1 MGMIDVSE
9 KPDSYRTA
17 TAQALVY
24 VSPKT
29 MERVKDGNS
38 PKGNLFEAAK
48 ISATIAVKKTFELI
62 PYCHSIPID
71 AISVEFAVEKDFI
84 KIAVGVKTVWKTG
97 VEMEALTGASIGAL
111 TMYDMLKPIDENLKI
126 ESIKVLEK
134 KGGIKNLYLK
144 KDGKKLFAVV
154 IVISDTRNTE
164 TDQSGKIIINT
175 LKEKG
180 FEIVDYKVIPDNQKT
195 IEEEL
200 KSYCNRSNIDIIL
213 TSGGT
218 GIGPHDV
225 TPEATKNIIEREI
238 DGIEETLRNYGQ
250 QRTPT
255 SMLSRQVA
263 GIIGNTIII
272 NLPGSTDAVTQSLC
286 VLFPGILHAFKMISG
301 HGHE

>member
-9 KPDSYRTA
+9 KPDSFRTA

-24 VSPKT
+24 VSPQT

-48 ISATIAVKKTFELI
+48 VSATTAVKKTFELI

-71 AISVEFAVEKDFI
+71 AINVEFAVERDFI
-84 KIAVGVKTVWKTG
+84 KIAVCVKTVWKTG

-134 KGGIKNLYLK
+134 KGGIKNTYLK
-144 KDGKKLFAVV
+144 KDGKKLYAVV
-154 IVISDTRNTE
+154 IVISDTRSIE
-164 TDQSGKIIINT
+164 TDESGKIIINS

-180 FEIVDYKVIPDNQKT
+180 FEIIDYKVIPDNQKT
-195 IEEEL
+195 IEEGL
-200 KSYCNRSNIDIIL
+200 KRYCNRSNIDLIL

-218 GIGPHDV
+218 GIGPRDV

-238 DGIEETLRNYGQ
+238 NGITETLRNYGQ
-250 QRTPT
+250 QRTST
-255 SMLSRQVA
+255 SMLSRAVS
-263 GIIGNTIII
+263 GIVGNTIII

-286 VLFPGILHAFKMISG
+286 ALFPGIMHAFKMIAG
-301 HGHE
+301 HGHR

>member
-9 KPDSYRTA
+9 KPDSSRTA
-17 TAQALVY
+17 TAQALIY

-71 AISVEFAVEKDFI
+71 AINVEFAVEIDFI
-84 KIAVGVKTVWKTG
+84 KIMVCVKTVWKTG

-134 KGGIKNLYLK
+134 KGGIKNINLK
-144 KDGKKLFAVV
+144 KDGKKLYAVV
-154 IVISDTRNTE
+154 IVISDTRSIE
-164 TDQSGKIIINT
+164 TDQSGKIIINS

-180 FEIVDYKVIPDNQKT
+180 FEIVDYKVIPDNQKI
-195 IEEEL
+195 IEQEL
-200 KSYCNRSNIDIIL
+200 KRYCNKSNIDLIL

-218 GIGPHDV
+218 GIGPRDV

-238 DGIEETLRNYGQ
+238 NGIAETLRKYGQ

-255 SMLSRQVA
+255 SMLSRAVA
-263 GIIGNTIII
+263 GIVGNTIII
-272 NLPGSTDAVTQSLC
+272 NLPGSTYAVTQSLC
-286 VLFPGILHAFKMISG
+286 ALFPGIMHAFKMLQG

>member
-29 MERVKDGNS
+29 MEIVKDGNS

-71 AISVEFAVEKDFI
+71 AIKVEFAVENDFI

-134 KGGIKNLYLK
+134 KGGTKNLYLK
-144 KDGKKLFAVV
+144 KEGKKLFAVV

-238 DGIEETLRNYGQ
+238 NGIEETLRNYGQ

-272 NLPGSTDAVTQSLC
+272 NLPGSSDAVTQSLY

>member
-24 VSPKT
+24 ASPKT

-71 AISVEFAVEKDFI
+71 AISVEFAIEKEFI

-134 KGGIKNLYLK
+134 KGGIKNLYIK
-144 KDGKKLFAVV
+144 KDGKKLFAIV

-200 KSYCNRSNIDIIL
+200 KSYCNRSNIDLIL

>member
-1 MGMIDVSE
+1 
-9 KPDSYRTA
+9 
-17 TAQALVY
+17 LVY
-24 VSPKT
+24 ASPKT
-29 MERVKDGNS
+29 MVRVKDGNS

-71 AISVEFAVEKDFI
+71 AINVEFAVERDFI
-84 KIAVGVKTVWKTG
+84 KIAVHVKTVWKTG

-238 DGIEETLRNYGQ
+238 NGIEETLRSYGQ

-272 NLPGSTDAVTQSLC
+272 NLPGSADAVTQSLC
-286 VLFPGILHAFKMISG
+286 GLFPGILHAFKMISG

>member
-1 MGMIDVSE
+1 MSMIDVSE
-9 KPDSYRTA
+9 KYDSFRTA

-24 VSPKT
+24 VTPQT

-38 PKGNLFEAAK
+38 PKGNLFDAAK

-71 AISVEFAVEKDFI
+71 AIKVDFAVEKDTI
-84 KIAVGVKTVWKTG
+84 KIVVSVKTVWKTG

-126 ESIKVLEK
+126 ESIKILEK
-134 KGGIKNLYLK
+134 KGGIKKIYLK
-144 KDGKKLFAVV
+144 NNGKKLYAVV
-154 IVISDTRNTE
+154 IVISDTRSIE
-164 TDQSGKIIINT
+164 TDQSGKIIINS

-180 FEIVDYKVIPDNQKT
+180 FEIVDYKVIPDNQMI

-200 KSYCNRSNIDIIL
+200 KRYCNRSNIDIIL

-218 GIGPHDV
+218 GIGPRDV
-225 TPEATKNIIEREI
+225 TPEATKKIVEREI
-238 DGIEETLRNYGQ
+238 NGIAETLRKYGQ

-255 SMLSRQVA
+255 SMLSRAVA
-263 GIIGNTIII
+263 GVVGNTIII

-286 VLFPGILHAFKMISG
+286 ALFPGIMHAFKMLPG

>member
-9 KPDSYRTA
+9 KPDSSRTA
-17 TAQALVY
+17 TAQALIY

>member
-9 KPDSYRTA
+9 KPDSARTA

-29 MERVKDGNS
+29 MEKVKDGNS

-71 AISVEFAVEKDFI
+71 AINIEFAVEIDFI
-84 KIAVGVKTVWKTG
+84 KIVVCVKTIWKTG

-134 KGGIKNLYLK
+134 KGGIKNTYLK
-144 KDGKKLFAVV
+144 KDGKKLYAVV
-154 IVISDTRNTE
+154 IVISDTRSIE
-164 TDQSGKIIINT
+164 TDESGKIIINS

-180 FEIVDYKVIPDNQKT
+180 FEIIDYKVIPDNQKT

-200 KSYCNRSNIDIIL
+200 KRYCNRSDIDLIL

-238 DGIEETLRNYGQ
+238 NGITETLRKYGQ
-250 QRTPT
+250 QRTST
-255 SMLSRQVA
+255 SMLSRAVA
-263 GIIGNTIII
+263 GIVGNTIII

-286 VLFPGILHAFKMISG
+286 ALFPGIMHAFKMIADHG
-301 HGHE
+301 HG